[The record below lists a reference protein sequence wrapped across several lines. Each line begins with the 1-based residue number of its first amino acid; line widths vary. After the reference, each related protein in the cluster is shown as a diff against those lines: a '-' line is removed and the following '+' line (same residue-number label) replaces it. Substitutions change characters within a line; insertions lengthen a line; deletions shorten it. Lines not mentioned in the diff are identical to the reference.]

1 MEILQKY
8 KWSLVLGVACFGYGI
23 WQQVDWQFL
32 LIVVVVLTVT
42 AWDIVRHTTTNT
54 AAESKQA
61 NEQLL
66 ARSDDRINTL
76 ANGLTKAFSS
86 QCGELHKDI
95 ESAKGIV
102 ANAVVELQNSFQ
114 GLNDSSQRQSQLL
127 IKMVGKQGNDHG
139 AESDLDEN
147 FHFTMLANET
157 HSVLEQFVSQIV
169 EVSKDS
175 MQVMH
180 VIDDLA
186 DQMKIIIRLLGDV
199 KSIADQTNLL
209 ALNAAIEAA
218 RAGEAGR
225 GFAVVADEVRALSQN
240 SNRFSD
246 EIGKIVSNA
255 DSNIKRAQQTVSDL
269 ASRDMTIAIQ
279 SKDNVDEMLVKA
291 EKMNEMVEEGLKEIT
306 GISGSIHVNVGVA
319 VRSLQFEDMA
329 NQLLGHIFERTQ
341 QIEQISG
348 ELIHVLRAVPVSS
361 TDSGHLESFYDKI
374 QQVVE
379 KMNEH
384 INRAVEQQNI
394 NEGEIDLF

>member
-1 MEILQKY
+1 MEILKKY
-8 KWSLVLGVACFGYGI
+8 KWSLVFGVACLGYGI

-32 LIVVVVLTVT
+32 LIVAAVLAIA
-42 AWDIVRHTTTNT
+42 AWDIVRHTNANT
-54 AAESKQA
+54 VTDNEQA
-61 NEQLL
+61 NEQLR
-66 ARSDDRINTL
+66 ASANDRIDTL
-76 ANGLTKAFSS
+76 ANELTKAFSS

-102 ANAVVELQNSFQ
+102 ANAVIELQNSFQ

-127 IKMVGKQGNDHG
+127 IKMVGKQDNDHG
-139 AESDLDEN
+139 AEPDLDES

-157 HSVLEQFVSQIV
+157 HNVLEQFVCQIV

-240 SNRFSD
+240 STRFSD
-246 EIGKIVSNA
+246 EIGSIVKNA
-255 DSNIKRAQQTVSDL
+255 DSNITRAQETVSLL

-279 SKDNVDEMLVKA
+279 SKDRVDAMLVKA
-291 EKMNEMVEEGLKEIT
+291 EIMNEMVEEGLKEIT
-306 GISGSIHVNVGVA
+306 GISGSIHINVGTA

-329 NQLLGHIFERTQ
+329 NQLLGHIFDRTQ
-341 QIEQISG
+341 QIEQISD

-361 TDSGHLESFYDKI
+361 TNAEQLESFYDKI